1 MGLFGL
7 YTRTEVDNI
16 TKLAYKQN
24 EEKRKNAIIDDI
36 IFKNLDR
43 AKADIEKWRNAI
55 LDWENWI
62 TPDRYEMMQLYAEIE
77 QDDAVKTHLTT
88 VLKRIG
94 GTVFEVGKINGEQ
107 FEIDQE
113 KTDLLSSDW
122 FFSIVKHII
131 ESEMKGFAIVEVF
144 PDTDGDGRDCD
155 DVQLIPRQLIVPE
168 WHRIKLRPQATTEM
182 IDYTLPEFIDHILL
196 LGDKTDKGLYNNIA
210 PLYIYK
216 KNALSF
222 WANYQAKFGIP
233 PVIVKTDLTNKVKT
247 ESLKSFLEQM
257 RSNTFG
263 LVGYDDEVEILQT
276 SSSSDIYQTYL
287 ELIEYTNGQIAKI
300 IEGQTMTS
308 SNGSSR
314 SQAEVHER
322 TAEIF
327 HLDRLRM
334 IERVVNKQLFPIL
347 TRQGD
352 SFDGYVFRYKEM
364 KDVDEV
370 VDRVVKL
377 SQAGFTLD
385 ANELGTIVGLNLQV
399 KQEPAPEP
407 INPIPE
413 PTKEGKKQEPTSMI
427 KQIDELYSK
436 YDNAK

>member
-1 MGLFGL
+1 M
-7 YTRTEVDNI
+7 
-16 TKLAYKQN
+16 QN

-55 LDWENWI
+55 LDWEHWI

-107 FEIDQE
+107 FEIDQD
-113 KTDLLSSDW
+113 KTDYLSDDW
-122 FFSIVKHII
+122 FYAIVKHII
-131 ESEMKGFAIVEVF
+131 ESELKGFGIVEVF

-196 LGDKTDKGLYNNIA
+196 LGDKTDKGLYNSIA

-216 KNALSF
+216 KNAMSF

-233 PVIVKTDLTNKVKT
+233 PVIVKTDLTSTVKVN
-247 ESLKSFLEQM
+247 SLKSFLEQM
-257 RSNTFG
+257 RSNSFG
-263 LVGYDDEVEILQT
+263 LIGFDDEVDILNSVNT
-276 SSSSDIYQTYL
+276 DVHQTYL
-287 ELIEYTNGQIAKI
+287 KLIEHVNGQIAKI

-334 IERVVNKQLFPIL
+334 IERVINKQLLPIL
-347 TRQGD
+347 TRQGE

-377 SQAGFTLD
+377 SQAGFTVD
-385 ANELGTIVGLNLQV
+385 ADELGAIIGLNLQV
-399 KQEPAPEP
+399 KQVQTPESIKP
-407 INPIPE
+407 TPE